1 MVTMDAGRNRMYASL
16 ESEGLWRVEKVTEH
30 TYKP

>member
-1 MVTMDAGRNRMYASL
+1 MDPGQNRMYASL
-16 ESEGLWRVEKVTEH
+16 ESEGLWRVEKMRED